1 MIILF
6 KIFIEYFFKKRN
18 RNLHIAWWPRAL
30 FSILHIGHLAQWKGK
45 RQIKQMINNRYKGNG
60 KFIKFMKEIAHLAA
74 RRDTRGSP
82 LLITPLPSRKPRSL
96 PDPSPLYPDPD
107 PNPPPFSSF
116 LDPPSRP
123 PSVDVF
129 SFLLYLDRGPSLNRS
144 LTFLPKR
151 ATFQEKL
158 LN

>member
-30 FSILHIGHLAQWKGK
+30 FSILHIGHLAQWKRKG
-45 RQIKQMINNRYKGNG
+45 QIKQMINNRYKGNG
-60 KFIKFMKEIAHLAA
+60 KFIKFRKEMAHLAP

-107 PNPPPFSSF
+107 PNLPPFSSF

-129 SFLLYLDRGPSLNRS
+129 SFLLYLDRPPSLNRS

-158 LN
+158 L

>member
-1 MIILF
+1 M
-6 KIFIEYFFKKRN
+6 
-18 RNLHIAWWPRAL
+18 
-30 FSILHIGHLAQWKGK
+30 
-45 RQIKQMINNRYKGNG
+45 
-60 KFIKFMKEIAHLAA
+60 AHLAP

-96 PDPSPLYPDPD
+96 PDPSLYPDPD
-107 PNPPPFSSF
+107 PFSSF

-129 SFLLYLDRGPSLNRS
+129 SFLLYLDRPPSLSRS

-158 LN
+158 LK